1 MDNTNRPKKQELQLR
16 SSRQAGFTLVEAV
29 LVLALSAFFVL
40 LALRPAGTITARV
53 KEEIFWQQLKH
64 AWQRE
69 TIVVPQHGVKGFIE
83 FKAHEVAF
91 WEGNVVKT
99 VIKLPET
106 MEVPA
111 YRLIR
116 INETGNVT
124 ANTIIVKSTLS
135 ALTYK
140 IVVQFGWGKYYVKQ

>member
-1 MDNTNRPKKQELQLR
+1 MAAIEACMAARDNC
-16 SSRQAGFTLVEAV
+16 
-29 LVLALSAFFVL
+29 
-40 LALRPAGTITARV
+40 GT
-53 KEEIFWQQLKH
+53 
-64 AWQRE
+64 
-69 TIVVPQHGVKGFIE
+69 QHGVKGFIE